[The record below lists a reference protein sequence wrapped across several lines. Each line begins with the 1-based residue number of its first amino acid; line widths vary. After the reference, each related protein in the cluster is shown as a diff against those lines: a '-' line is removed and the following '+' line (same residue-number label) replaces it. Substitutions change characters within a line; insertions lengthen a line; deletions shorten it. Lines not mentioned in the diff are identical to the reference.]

1 MIDNLDSK
9 FFCPCKFGLSV
20 KVVELPPPPISK
32 FLKTDYLS
40 AKHMLNN
47 NIMYPLKHHPRK
59 LICKEVYVQHPSKG
73 ALMGSSRWIGINLAY
88 ICMLG
93 TCIELFNLL
102 QRLNL
107 RLKIHY
113 SESHKY
119 MRAK

>member
-1 MIDNLDSK
+1 MIDN
-9 FFCPCKFGLSV
+9 
-20 KVVELPPPPISK
+20 PISK

-88 ICMLG
+88 INVCLG
-93 TCIELFNLL
+93 PA
-102 QRLNL
+102 
-107 RLKIHY
+107 LKCLIC
-113 SESHKY
+113 SKDSI
-119 MRAK
+119 